1 MTSTTRVSPVC
12 VGACWGQESQYSK
25 SANIENDLADQF
37 TSGLDVE
44 TGVPDLLRIPTS
56 WLADDIGH
64 YKKEGFAHVSRC
76 IMTWLGRMQ
85 SPQSRL

>member
-1 MTSTTRVSPVC
+1 MSVS
-12 VGACWGQESQYSK
+12 VGGRRLSIASLL
-25 SANIENDLADQF
+25 AFNTDLVDKF

-44 TGVPDLLRIPTS
+44 TGVPELLRIPTYL
-56 WLADDIGH
+56 LADAIGH
-64 YKKEGFAHVSRC
+64 YKKEGYAHVSRC